1 MKNRLTTDEIL
12 DSIEFELAQGAISRD
27 DLGAALNAVK
37 EFQNKTRSELFGS
50 ARAAA
55 DSRAMI
61 NRQFKIN
68 DMHLTLLQ
76 EITSGLHA
84 LQSDMRHM
92 GQLVQLRLATLPTAS
107 AIPNAAAD
115 TEAQSTYR
123 DSLSFDAGLQA
134 YEPEELP
141 ATPIENTLKPDTL
154 RIKPDIRYSAVPV
167 LGRWIW
173 RARSAVHN
181 LVLYYLNQLAQRQ
194 ANVNQVYAD
203 RLLRLGSLIEAQ
215 QQELDSLN
223 AQVHALQA
231 RLASTTQANSSD
243 QL

>member
-1 MKNRLTTDEIL
+1 MKNKLTTDEIL

-27 DLGAALNAVK
+27 DLGAALTAVK
-37 EFQNKTRSELFGS
+37 EFQNKARSELFGS
-50 ARAAA
+50 ARAAS

-84 LQSDMRHM
+84 LQSDMRRM
-92 GQLVQLRLATLPTAS
+92 GQLVQVHLTTPSTAS
-107 AIPNAAAD
+107 TAPNAAAD

-123 DSLSFDAGLQA
+123 DSLSLDAGMQA

-141 ATPIENTLKPDTL
+141 SAAIENTLKPDIL
-154 RIKPDIRYSAVPV
+154 RIKPDIRYSTFPV
-167 LGRWIW
+167 IGPWIW
-173 RARSAVHN
+173 RARSAIHN
-181 LVLYYLNQLAQRQ
+181 LILYYLNQLAQRQ
-194 ANVNQVYAD
+194 ANINQIYAD
-203 RLLRLGSLIEAQ
+203 RLLRLGWLIEAQ
-215 QQELDSLN
+215 KQELDSLN
-223 AQVHALQA
+223 AQVHALHA

-243 QL
+243 QS